1 MKKNTFSM
9 IDENGNEVVYDV
21 LFTFENEETNKN
33 YIAYTDN
40 TKDETGNVQ
49 VYASIYY
56 PDDPNGKLEPIKTDK
71 EWKVIETILDTIQQ
85 EVRKKAAGTADS
97 TN

>member
-21 LFTFENEETNKN
+21 LFTFESEETNKN
-33 YIAYTDN
+33 YIVYTDN
-40 TKDETGNVQ
+40 QRDETGNIE

-56 PDDPNGKLEPIKTDK
+56 PDDPHSKLEAIQTEK
-71 EWKVIETILDTIQQ
+71 EWKVIETILETLQE
-85 EVRKKAAGTADS
+85 EVRNKMNKNTD
-97 TN
+97 ND